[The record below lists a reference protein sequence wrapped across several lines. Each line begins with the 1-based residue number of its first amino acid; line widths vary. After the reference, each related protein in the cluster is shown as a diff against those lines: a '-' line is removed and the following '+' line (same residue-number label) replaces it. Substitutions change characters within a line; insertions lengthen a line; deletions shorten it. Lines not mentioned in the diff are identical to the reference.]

1 MCLLMMLY
9 IKCKMSDLKVF
20 LLNQIAEFF
29 DYQYLWKEAISSLE
43 LFHRHSSQER

>member
-1 MCLLMMLY
+1 MMLY

-29 DYQYLWKEAISSLE
+29 DYQYQQLRT
-43 LFHRHSSQER
+43 FP